1 MQVAEVE
8 LETREIAFSSIKAD
22 IAFQPRE
29 RFDDDAIERYAEA
42 FRENNDCFSREPM
55 VVFPREDG
63 SHSILDGFHR
73 YWAISKVEGDSSEG
87 AEGART
93 IEVRVFRGTEA
104 QAKEHAIRSNFGN
117 RALPMTRGDRFKAI
131 GMLLALPE
139 WENRSA
145 REIARVLGVSHPT
158 VGKVK
163 EELGKVTE
171 SVIVKRRGREYEQ
184 NSSGKNYQIKKEADT
199 DPHLPVQVG
208 QVEREAAFAPVASL
222 EPARPTEADEPPTDS
237 PPASQMESLISQLA
251 EYSAAN
257 TALSQANSQLTR
269 ANDELR
275 GVRKDLVE
283 ILLLPVGEVLPKL
296 EGYRQKYDTPQPEI
310 PQSAQEERQVE
321 PEPKPEPSQ
330 PEVTPEPSK
339 SGSKHPEAGG
349 LTLAAICKHHGLSR
363 QNLHRGAKNHGQ
375 SLPEYLRHR
384 TGIGWIQ
391 RGKLWFPTGAE
402 LESQGE

>member
-42 FRENNDCFSREPM
+42 FRENNDCFSEQPM

-104 QAKEHAIRSNFGN
+104 QAKEYAIRSNLGN
-117 RALPMTRGDRFKAI
+117 RALPMTRGDRRKAI
-131 GMLLALPE
+131 GMLLAMPE

-145 REIARVLGVSHPT
+145 REIARVLGVSPTT
-158 VGKVK
+158 VGKAK
-163 EELGKVTE
+163 EELGKVAE
-171 SVIVKRRGREYEQ
+171 SVIVERHGKKYEQ
-184 NSSGKNYQIKKEADT
+184 NLSVQVGQIEKEADT
-199 DPHLPVQVG
+199 DPHLSVQVG
-208 QVEREAAFAPVASL
+208 QIEREAAFAPVASL
-222 EPARPTEADEPPTDS
+222 EPARPTEADEPPTDA
-237 PPASQMESLISQLA
+237 PPASQMDSLESQMA
-251 EYSAAN
+251 EYAATN
-257 TALSQANSQLTR
+257 ALLSRANNQLTR

-283 ILLLPVGEVLPKL
+283 ILLLPVDEVLPKL

-310 PQSAQEERQVE
+310 PQPAQEE
-321 PEPKPEPSQ
+321 PEPK

-339 SGSKHPEAGG
+339 SGSKHPKAGG
-349 LTLAAICKHHGLSR
+349 LTLAAICKHYGLSR
-363 QNLHRGAKNHGQ
+363 QNLHRGAKNHNQ

-384 TGIGWIQ
+384 TEIDWVQ
-391 RGKLWFPTGAE
+391 SGKLWFPTGIE
-402 LESQGE
+402 LEPQGE

>member
-104 QAKEHAIRSNFGN
+104 QAKEYAIRSNLGN
-117 RALPMTRGDRFKAI
+117 RALPLTRGDRFKAI

-145 REIARVLGVSHPT
+145 REIARVLGVSPTT
-158 VGKVK
+158 VGKAK
-163 EELGKVTE
+163 EELGKVAE
-171 SVIVKRRGREYEQ
+171 SVIVERHGKKYEQ
-184 NSSGKNYQIKKEADT
+184 NLSVQVGQIKKEADT
-199 DPHLPVQVG
+199 DPRLSVQLG
-208 QVEREAAFAPVASL
+208 QIEREAAFAPVASL
-222 EPARPTEADEPPTDS
+222 EPARPTEADEPPTDA
-237 PPASQMESLISQLA
+237 PPASRLDSLESQVA
-251 EYSAAN
+251 EYAATN
-257 TALSQANSQLTR
+257 ALLSRANNQLTR
-269 ANDELR
+269 ANDEL
-275 GVRKDLVE
+275 GEAKKDLIE

-330 PEVTPEPSK
+330 PEVAPMRSEPGLK
-339 SGSKHPEAGG
+339 PPKAGG
-349 LTLAAICKHHGLSR
+349 LTLAAICKHYGLSR
-363 QNLHRGAKNHGQ
+363 QNLHRGAKNHRQ
-375 SLPEYLRHR
+375 SLPEFLHKK
-384 TGIGWIQ
+384 TGVRWDI
-391 RGKLWFPTGAE
+391 RGKHYFPLDGM
-402 LESQGE
+402 